1 MKTRLDAL
9 LVARG
14 LAATR
19 ERARAVILAGQV
31 RVEGP
36 AAPLGARRQTAP
48 LKAGT
53 MVPDDAVVSLATPD
67 HPYVGRGGLK
77 LAHALDTFG
86 LDPRGWTA
94 LDVGAS
100 TGGFT
105 DVLLQRGAARVVALD
120 VGHGQLAWSLR
131 TDPRVVVLE
140 KINARTLRRDQ
151 LGPDA
156 PEHFALIT
164 IDVSFISLRL
174 VLPALVPLLARTGHV
189 IALVKPQF
197 EAGRGDVGAGGIVRD
212 PAIHDRVVEEVT
224 AEAQRLG
231 LSRVGLTPS
240 PIEGAD
246 GNKEFLAHFVLG

>member
-31 RVEGP
+31 RIDTP
-36 AAPLGARRQTAP
+36 ASKAGTP

-53 MVPDDAVVSLATPD
+53 MVPDDATVSLATPD

-77 LAHALDTFG
+77 LAHALDVFAI
-86 LDPRGWTA
+86 DPRGLIA

-105 DVLLQRGAARVVALD
+105 DVMLQRGATRVVALD

-131 TDPRVVVLE
+131 TDPRVIVLE
-140 KINARTLRRDQ
+140 KINARTLTVDQ
-151 LGPDA
+151 LGPEA
-156 PEHFALIT
+156 PPAFDLIT

-174 VLPALVPLLARTGHV
+174 VLPAVMALLAPGGRLV
-189 IALVKPQF
+189 ALVKPQF
-197 EAGRGDVGAGGIVRD
+197 EAGREDVGSGGIVRD
-212 PAIHDRVVEEVT
+212 P
-224 AEAQRLG
+224 
-231 LSRVGLTPS
+231 
-240 PIEGAD
+240 
-246 GNKEFLAHFVLG
+246 